1 MLHMLP
7 GAIGGRA
14 RETVR
19 RAIPWDVV
27 IVIAVIAA
35 AMLLLFGAMSV
46 AGFDRLLPEGPFY
59 TT

>member
-1 MLHMLP
+1 MLYTLS

-19 RAIPWDVV
+19 RGIPWDFVLVV
-27 IVIAVIAA
+27 AVIAA
-35 AMLLLFGAMSV
+35 AMLLLFGAMSM